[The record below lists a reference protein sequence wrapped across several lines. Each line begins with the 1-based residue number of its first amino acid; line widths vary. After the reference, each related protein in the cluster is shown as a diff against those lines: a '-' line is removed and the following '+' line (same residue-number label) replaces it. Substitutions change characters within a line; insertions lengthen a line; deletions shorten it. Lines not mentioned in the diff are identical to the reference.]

1 MSSENPHIET
11 VAASQ
16 TDQVLGDD
24 GAAGDYLSHLL
35 VIVTTAANSLVQLQ
49 DGAGTAF
56 DVFPDNPGGGVGTYY
71 VPIKATSQNGAWSVT
86 TDSGV
91 KVVAFGRFT

>member
-1 MSSENPHIET
+1 MSTRET

-16 TDQVLGDD
+16 TDQVLGAV

-35 VIVTTAANSLVQLQ
+35 IVVTTAANSQVDLQ
-49 DGAGTAF
+49 DGDGSSF
-56 DVFPDNPGGGVGTYY
+56 VVFPDNPGGGVGTYF
-71 VPIKATSQNGAWSVT
+71 VPVKATSENGAWKVT

-91 KVVAFGRFT
+91 AVVAFGSFT

>member
-1 MSSENPHIET
+1 MEENPHIET

-16 TDQVLGDD
+16 TDQVLGGD

-35 VIVTTAANSLVQLQ
+35 VIVTTAANSQVELQ
-49 DGAGTAF
+49 DGAGSAF
-56 DVFPDNPGGGVGTYY
+56 VVFPDNPGGGIGTYY
-71 VPIKATSQNGAWSVT
+71 VPIKATSKRGAWSVT

-91 KVVAFGRFT
+91 AVVAVGRFT